1 MQRLFLSKLI
11 AYDYWLNMRK
21 DFYECAPLQ
30 RCSCCGRIVR
40 FKKHGYYKRYYN
52 CKEFMGKIS
61 IRRYICSS
69 IGCNHTIS
77 MLPNFCHPRFIN
89 GIKEIFIYLTQ
100 YFQRNGTVKDILV
113 IAQKL
118 TGVDLSR
125 QLLHYY
131 AKRFIDN
138 LHYIKSTLRVLDSEI
153 ELPRKW
159 EDKKEKAKKVLTLVN
174 NWSCT
179 INMLSQR
186 FHEETLITF
195 LCKQKPI

>member
-21 DFYECAPLQ
+21 GLLKCGPIQ
-30 RCSCCGRIVR
+30 RCPCCGNIGR

-52 CKEFMGKIS
+52 CKEFSDKIE
-61 IRRYICSS
+61 IRRYICPSK
-69 IGCNHTIS
+69 GCNHTIS
-77 MLPNFCHPRFIN
+77 MLPNFCHPKFIN
-89 GIKEIFIYLTQ
+89 GIKEIFICLTE
-100 YFQRNGTVKDILV
+100 YFETKGTVKEVLETV
-113 IAQKL
+113 KKL

-125 QLLHYY
+125 QLLHHYS
-131 AKRFIDN
+131 KRLIDN
-138 LHYIKSTLRVLDSEI
+138 LRYIKSTLRVLDSKI
-153 ELPRKW
+153 KLPEDL

-186 FHEETLITF
+186 FHEETLITL
-195 LCKQKPI
+195 LCKQKPL